1 MRILIAM
8 AALMLAAAAG
18 AEMKL
23 VLPDL
28 PEGRKFPQT
37 HVYDGFG
44 CTGENRSP
52 AVKFLD
58 VPVEAKSLALTMY
71 DPDAP
76 TGSGWWHWVVFNIPA
91 GTEGLPEGIKEDN
104 LPGNARMGETDYL
117 TDGYGGPCPP
127 AKDKPHQYVFELF
140 ALDVETL
147 DVPKEASPAMVGF
160 MLRQHAIERAK
171 AVRRHGR

>member
-1 MRILIAM
+1 MRFLIAIT
-8 AALMLAAAAG
+8 ALVLAGTAT

-28 PEGRKFPQT
+28 PEGKKFPQT

-52 AVKFLD
+52 AVKFLN

-91 GTEGLPEGIKEDN
+91 GTEGLPEGVTEES
-104 LPGNARMGETDYL
+104 LPGQAQMGETDYL

-127 AKDKPHQYVFELF
+127 AKDKPHKYVFELF

-147 DVPKEASPAMVGF
+147 DVPKEASPAMIGF

-171 AVRRHGR
+171 TVRRHGR